1 MAAKLRSRLLVP
13 HQRDSAIGHEASAAI
28 NDVFQG
34 RVILDL
40 KDKKFDKGSILYP
53 PFLRCSRCIGWFYN
67 GRLQSFQVAY
77 NHLEVFSMDE
87 QVREALLADG
97 VRRESISP
105 YVRAWRWAESGKPSA
120 GLAGLTIRQY
130 ELDSQRVYRL
140 LGKSTNKQ

>member
-13 HQRDSAIGHEASAAI
+13 HQRDSAISHEASAAI

-40 KDKKFDKGSILYP
+40 KDKKFDKGSILSP

-87 QVREALLADG
+87 QVREALLADR

-105 YVRAWRWAESGKPSA
+105 MSGRGVGQNPVSRARDWRGQRYVNMSR
-120 GLAGLTIRQY
+120 IR
-130 ELDSQRVYRL
+130 
-140 LGKSTNKQ
+140 STCIDC